1 MKTFKVN
8 SQTNLKDFTD
18 SVYPQGSFCLA
29 VLLRARD
36 VKVNG
41 TRINKNVALKTGDEV
56 VYYTTS
62 KQEQMPSHTAVYED
76 ANI

>member
-41 TRINKNVALKTGDEV
+41 TRINKNVALKTGEIGRASCRERV
-56 VYYTTS
+56 
-62 KQEQMPSHTAVYED
+62 
-76 ANI
+76 